1 MAEIAIETRSCIFFF
16 YTLLLKIMA
25 ESQSFFAKLFSSLF
39 KSDDPDAE
47 KKRRIK
53 QIAKT
58 LSKARYHF
66 YKNDEVLPAFA
77 KLMYDIYKAVFPA
90 KAMFMAQENANRL
103 KMLAINYS
111 LNEKEH
117 AVVEAISEEGIKAA
131 AQGKP
136 VEQLDAEVRQNIDM
150 FLQIFN
156 GEKIARIEAL
166 YRKLMIFKSFC
177 SFDFYF
183 TLKKFDS
190 SLREGEFTSVPHF
203 EKINAEYIGEDL
215 KDFLAVA
222 WLLPEREDW
231 SDMMKFFKE
240 TKGNEPINAN
250 LWNKICNKINSI
262 RLSRVFEM
270 MIQVITRDP
279 NYMPDFTYNEQ
290 PIVDTFI
297 DKTRNDA
304 EKTLNSLALAQQNNK
319 IDGLLEQI
327 FGTTSVERL
336 SNYTA
341 TNSALY
347 ERKGLGSFDYVQPL
361 NYYKAFLL
369 DFVKKDVREFSDLV
383 LVRGTWST
391 QALSAPMSNAYHAL
405 IESSDVVLAFDAK
418 IAEDADVGSRIKTH
432 MPRAERDK
440 EAKNIIGTLIGD
452 LNDEAKEMCVDGT
465 KNLITIA
472 KTTKTLLE
480 DYAKP
485 KGEVIINWKELDKF
499 ADHPIKEL
507 GVGVYK
513 HIYLFVQLM
522 QSCLGN

>member
-1 MAEIAIETRSCIFFF
+1 
-16 YTLLLKIMA
+16 MA

-53 QIAKT
+53 QIAKN
-58 LSKARYHF
+58 LSKAKYHF

-77 KLMYDIYKAVFPA
+77 KLLYDIYKAIFPA
-90 KAMFMAQENANRL
+90 KAMFMAQENPNRL
-103 KMLAINYS
+103 KALAVNYS
-111 LNEKEH
+111 LSEKEH
-117 AVVEAISEEGIKAA
+117 QLIDSLSEEGIKEA
-131 AQGKP
+131 AQNTP
-136 VEQLDAEVRQNIDM
+136 IDQLEAQVHQNIDL
-150 FLQIFN
+150 FLQLFN

-190 SLREGEFTSVPHF
+190 SLKEGEFTSVPKF

-222 WLLPEREDW
+222 WILPEREDW

-240 TKGNEPINAN
+240 TKGTEPVTLN

-270 MIQVITRDP
+270 MIQVITKDP
-279 NYMPDFTYNEQ
+279 NYIPDFSYNEE
-290 PIVDTFI
+290 PIVDNFI

-304 EKTLNSLALAQQNNK
+304 EKTLNSLILAQQNNK
-319 IDGLLEQI
+319 IDGILEQI
-327 FGTTSVERL
+327 FGTTSIERL
-336 SNYTA
+336 TNYTA
-341 TNSALY
+341 TNSAMY
-347 ERKGLGSFDYVQPL
+347 ERKGLGTFDYVQPL

-405 IESSDVVLAFDAK
+405 LESSDTILAFDAK
-418 IAEDADVGSRIKTH
+418 IAEDAEIGSRIKTH

-440 EAKNIIGTLIGD
+440 EAKSIIGTLIGD
-452 LNDEAKEMCVDGT
+452 LNDEAKEMLVDGT

-485 KGEVIINWKELDKF
+485 KGEVIINWKELDTF

-522 QSCLGN
+522 QNCLK

>member
-1 MAEIAIETRSCIFFF
+1 
-16 YTLLLKIMA
+16 MA
-25 ESQSFFAKLFSSLF
+25 ESQSFLAKLFSSLF

-47 KKRRIK
+47 KKRRLK
-53 QIAKT
+53 QIAKA
-58 LSKARYHF
+58 LSKAKYHF
-66 YKNDEVLPAFA
+66 YKNDEVQPSFA

-90 KAMFMAQENANRL
+90 KAMFMAQDNPNRI
-103 KMLAINYS
+103 KYLAITYS

-117 AVVEAISEEGIKAA
+117 EVVDALSEESIKAA
-131 AQGKP
+131 AQG
-136 VEQLDAEVRQNIDM
+136 VSVDQLDEQVRQNIDM

-190 SLREGEFTSVPHF
+190 SLREGEFTSIPKF

-215 KDFLAVA
+215 KDFIAVA

-231 SDMMKFFKE
+231 SDMIKFFKE
-240 TKGNEPINAN
+240 TKGNEPVPQNV
-250 LWNKICNKINSI
+250 WNKICSKMNSI

-270 MIQVITRDP
+270 MIQVITKDP

-290 PIVDTFI
+290 PIVDGFI

-304 EKTLNSLALAQQNNK
+304 EKTLNSIALAQQNNK
-319 IDGLLEQI
+319 IDSLLEQI
-327 FGTTSVERL
+327 FGTTAVERL
-336 SNYTA
+336 ANYTS

-347 ERKGLGSFDYVQPL
+347 ERKNLGSFEFVQPL

-405 IESSDVVLAFDAK
+405 LESSETLLAFDAK
-418 IAEDADVGSRIKTH
+418 IAEDADVGIRIKNH
-432 MPRAERDK
+432 MPRVERDK
-440 EAKNIIGTLIGD
+440 EARNIIGTLISD
-452 LNDEAKEMCVDGT
+452 LNDEAKNICVDGT

-499 ADHPIKEL
+499 SDHPIKEL

-522 QSCLGN
+522 QSCLGS

>member
-1 MAEIAIETRSCIFFF
+1 
-16 YTLLLKIMA
+16 MA
-25 ESQSFFAKLFSSLF
+25 ESQSFLAKLFSSIF
-39 KSDDPDAE
+39 KSDDPEAE

-53 QIAKT
+53 LIAKN
-58 LSKARYHF
+58 LSKAKYHF

-77 KLMYDIYKAVFPA
+77 KLLYDIYKAVFPA
-90 KAMFMAQENANRL
+90 KAMFMAQENPNRL
-103 KMLAINYS
+103 KSLAVNYS

-117 AVVEAISEEGIKAA
+117 QIIDSLTEEGIKEA
-131 AQGKP
+131 AQHTP
-136 VEQLDAEVRQNIDM
+136 IEQLEPQVRQNIDY
-150 FLQIFN
+150 FLQVFN

-190 SLREGEFTSVPHF
+190 SLKEGEFTTVPHF
-203 EKINAEYIGEDL
+203 EKINAEYISEDL

-240 TKGNEPINAN
+240 SKGTEPVTLNV
-250 LWNKICNKINSI
+250 WNKICNKINSI

-270 MIQVITRDP
+270 MIQVITKDP
-279 NYMPDFTYNEQ
+279 NYIPDFSYSEE
-290 PIVDTFI
+290 PIVDNFI

-304 EKTLNSLALAQQNNK
+304 EKTLNSLVLAQQNNK
-319 IDGLLEQI
+319 IDGILEQI
-327 FGTTSVERL
+327 FGTTSIERL
-336 SNYTA
+336 TNYTA

-347 ERKGLGSFDYVQPL
+347 ERKGLGTFDYVQPL
-361 NYYKAFLL
+361 NYFKAFLL

-405 IESSDVVLAFDAK
+405 LETSDTILAFDAK
-418 IAEDADVGSRIKTH
+418 IAEDAEIGSRIKTH

-452 LNDEAKEMCVDGT
+452 LNDEAKAMLVDGT

-499 ADHPIKEL
+499 ADHPVKEL

-522 QSCLGN
+522 QNCLK

>member
-1 MAEIAIETRSCIFFF
+1 M
-16 YTLLLKIMA
+16 
-25 ESQSFFAKLFSSLF
+25 FSSLF

-53 QIAKT
+53 QIAKN
-58 LSKARYHF
+58 LSKAKYHF

-77 KLMYDIYKAVFPA
+77 KLLYDIYKAIFPA
-90 KAMFMAQENANRL
+90 KAMFMAQDNPNRL
-103 KMLAINYS
+103 KALAVNYS

-117 AVVEAISEEGIKAA
+117 AVVEALSEESIKAA
-131 AQGKP
+131 AQGTP
-136 VEQLDAEVRQNIDM
+136 VETLKAQVEQNIDL

-156 GEKIARIEAL
+156 GEKLARIEAL
-166 YRKLMIFKSFC
+166 YKKLMIFKTFC

-190 SLREGEFTSVPHF
+190 SLKEGDFTSIPRF

-215 KDFLAVA
+215 KDFIAVA

-240 TKGNEPINAN
+240 TKGNEPVPQN
-250 LWNKICNKINSI
+250 LWNKICNKVNSI

-270 MIQVITRDP
+270 MIQVITKDP
-279 NYMPDFTYNEQ
+279 NYIPDFSYNEQ
-290 PIVDTFI
+290 PIVDSFI

-304 EKTLNSLALAQQNNK
+304 EKTLNSLVLAQQNNK

-327 FGTTSVERL
+327 FGTTAVERL
-336 SNYTA
+336 TNYTA
-341 TNSALY
+341 TNSAVY
-347 ERKGLGSFDYVQPL
+347 ERKNLGSFEYVQPL
-361 NYYKAFLL
+361 NYFKAFLL

-391 QALSAPMSNAYHAL
+391 QALSTPMSNAYHAL
-405 IESSDVVLAFDAK
+405 LETSDTLLAFDAK
-418 IAEDADVGSRIKTH
+418 IAEDAEIGVRIKNH

-440 EAKNIIGTLIGD
+440 EARNIIGTLISD
-452 LNDEAKEMCVDGT
+452 LNDEAKALCVDGT

-472 KTTKTLLE
+472 KTTKNLLE

-522 QSCLGN
+522 QSCLQ

>member
-1 MAEIAIETRSCIFFF
+1 
-16 YTLLLKIMA
+16 MA
-25 ESQSFFAKLFSSLF
+25 ESQSFLAKLFSSIF
-39 KSDDPDAE
+39 KSDDPEAE

-53 QIAKT
+53 LIAKN
-58 LSKARYHF
+58 LSKAKYHF

-77 KLMYDIYKAVFPA
+77 KLLYDIYKAVFPA
-90 KAMFMAQENANRL
+90 KAMFMAQENPNRL
-103 KMLAINYS
+103 KSLAVNYS

-117 AVVEAISEEGIKAA
+117 QLIDSLTEEGIKEA
-131 AQGKP
+131 AQHTP
-136 VEQLDAEVRQNIDM
+136 IEQLEPQVRQNIDY
-150 FLQIFN
+150 FLQVFN

-190 SLREGEFTSVPHF
+190 SLKEGEFTTVPHF
-203 EKINAEYIGEDL
+203 EKINAEYISEDL

-240 TKGNEPINAN
+240 SKGTEPVTLNV
-250 LWNKICNKINSI
+250 WNKICNKINSI

-270 MIQVITRDP
+270 MIQVITKDP
-279 NYMPDFTYNEQ
+279 NYIPDFSYSEE
-290 PIVDTFI
+290 PIVDNFI

-304 EKTLNSLALAQQNNK
+304 EKTLNSLVLAQQNNK
-319 IDGLLEQI
+319 IDGILEQI
-327 FGTTSVERL
+327 FGTTSIERL
-336 SNYTA
+336 TNYTA

-347 ERKGLGSFDYVQPL
+347 ERKGLGTFDYVQPL
-361 NYYKAFLL
+361 NYFKAFLL

-405 IESSDVVLAFDAK
+405 LETSDTILAFDAK
-418 IAEDADVGSRIKTH
+418 IAEDAEIGSRIKTH

-452 LNDEAKEMCVDGT
+452 LNDEAKAMLVDGT

-499 ADHPIKEL
+499 ADHPVKEL

-522 QSCLGN
+522 QNCLK

>member
-1 MAEIAIETRSCIFFF
+1 MSEIAIETCSCIFFF

-270 MIQVITRDP
+270 MIQVITKDP

>member
-1 MAEIAIETRSCIFFF
+1 
-16 YTLLLKIMA
+16 MA
-25 ESQSFFAKLFSSLF
+25 ESQSFFSKLFSSLF

-53 QIAKT
+53 QIAKSLT
-58 LSKARYHF
+58 KAKYHF

-77 KLMYDIYKAVFPA
+77 KLFYDIYKAVFPA
-90 KAMFMAQENANRL
+90 KAMFMAQENPNRL
-103 KMLAINYS
+103 KGLAISYS

-117 AVVEAISEEGIKAA
+117 EVVDALSEESIKEA
-131 AQGKP
+131 AQGCNI
-136 VEQLDAEVRQNIDM
+136 EQLDAQVHQNIDM

-166 YRKLMIFKSFC
+166 YRKLMIFKNFC

-190 SLREGEFTSVPHF
+190 SLKEGSFTTVPKF
-203 EKINAEYIGEDL
+203 DKINAEYIGEDL

-231 SDMMKFFKE
+231 SDMMKFFKD
-240 TKGNEPINAN
+240 TKGNEPVALNV
-250 LWNKICNKINSI
+250 WNKICNKVNSI

-270 MIQVITRDP
+270 MIQVVTKDP
-279 NYMPDFTYNEQ
+279 NYMPDFSYNEQ
-290 PIVDTFI
+290 PIVDSFI

-304 EKTLNSLALAQQNNK
+304 EKTLNSIVLSQQNSK
-319 IDGLLEQI
+319 IDNLLEQI
-327 FGTTSVERL
+327 YGTTAVERL

-347 ERKGLGSFDYVQPL
+347 ERKNLGSFEYVQPL
-361 NYYKAFLL
+361 NYFKAFLL

-391 QALSAPMSNAYHAL
+391 QALSTPMSNAYHAL
-405 IESSDVVLAFDAK
+405 IESSDMVLAFDAK
-418 IAEDADVGSRIKTH
+418 IAEDGDIGTRIKNH

-440 EAKNIIGTLIGD
+440 EARNIIGTLLSD
-452 LNDEAKEMCVDGT
+452 LNDEAKALCVDGT

-472 KTTKTLLE
+472 KTTKNLLE

-485 KGEVIINWKELDKF
+485 KGEVIINWRELDKF
-499 ADHPIKEL
+499 SDHPIKEL

-513 HIYLFVQLM
+513 HIALFVQLM
-522 QSCLGN
+522 QNCLK

>member
-1 MAEIAIETRSCIFFF
+1 
-16 YTLLLKIMA
+16 MA
-25 ESQSFFAKLFSSLF
+25 ESQSFFARLISSIF

-53 QIAKT
+53 QIAKS
-58 LSKARYHF
+58 LSKAKYHF
-66 YKNDEVLPAFA
+66 YKNDEVLPSFA
-77 KLMYDIYKAVFPA
+77 KLLYDIYKAVFPA
-90 KAMFMAQENANRL
+90 KAMFMAQENPNRL
-103 KMLAINYS
+103 KSLAINYS

-117 AVVEAISEEGIKAA
+117 QLIESLMEDGIKEA
-131 AQGKP
+131 AQKIP
-136 VEQLDAEVRQNIDM
+136 IDQLDAQVRQNIDL

-166 YRKLMIFKSFC
+166 YRKLMIFKNFC

-190 SLREGEFTSVPHF
+190 SLKEGEFTSVPKF
-203 EKINAEYIGEDL
+203 DKINAEYIAEDL

-231 SDMMKFFKE
+231 TDMMKFFKE
-240 TKGNEPINAN
+240 TKGTEPVTLNI
-250 LWNKICNKINSI
+250 WNKICNKINSI
-262 RLSRVFEM
+262 RLTRVFEM
-270 MIQVITRDP
+270 MIQVITKDP
-279 NYMPDFTYNEQ
+279 NYVPDIAYNED
-290 PIVDTFI
+290 PIVDNFI

-304 EKTLNSLALAQQNNK
+304 EKTLNSLVLAQQNNK
-319 IDGLLEQI
+319 IDGILEQI
-327 FGTTSVERL
+327 FGTTSIERL
-336 SNYTA
+336 TNYTA
-341 TNSALY
+341 TNSAAY
-347 ERKGLGSFDYVQPL
+347 ERKGLGTFDYVQPL

-405 IESSDVVLAFDAK
+405 LESSDTILAFDAK
-418 IAEDADVGSRIKTH
+418 IAEDAEIGSRIKTH
-432 MPRAERDK
+432 MPRVERDK
-440 EAKNIIGTLIGD
+440 EAKSIIGTLIGD
-452 LNDEAKEMCVDGT
+452 LNDEAKQMLVDGT

-522 QSCLGN
+522 QNCLK

>member
-1 MAEIAIETRSCIFFF
+1 
-16 YTLLLKIMA
+16 MA
-25 ESQSFFAKLFSSLF
+25 ESQSFFAKLFSSIF
-39 KSDDPDAE
+39 KSDDPEAE

-53 QIAKT
+53 LIAKN
-58 LSKARYHF
+58 LSKAKYHF

-77 KLMYDIYKAVFPA
+77 KLLYDIYKAVFPA
-90 KAMFMAQENANRL
+90 KAMFMAQENPNRL
-103 KMLAINYS
+103 KSLAVHYS

-117 AVVEAISEEGIKAA
+117 QLIDSLTEEGIKEA
-131 AQGKP
+131 AQHTP
-136 VEQLDAEVRQNIDM
+136 IEQLEPQVRQNIDY
-150 FLQIFN
+150 FLQVFN

-190 SLREGEFTSVPHF
+190 SLKEGEFTTVPHF
-203 EKINAEYIGEDL
+203 EKINAEYISEDL

-240 TKGNEPINAN
+240 SKGTEPVTLNV
-250 LWNKICNKINSI
+250 WNKICNKINSI

-270 MIQVITRDP
+270 MIQVIAKDP
-279 NYMPDFTYNEQ
+279 NYVPDFSYSEE
-290 PIVDTFI
+290 PIVDNFI

-304 EKTLNSLALAQQNNK
+304 EKTLNSLVLAQQNNK
-319 IDGLLEQI
+319 IDGILEQI
-327 FGTTSVERL
+327 FGTTSIERL
-336 SNYTA
+336 TNYTA

-347 ERKGLGSFDYVQPL
+347 ERKGLGTFDYVQPL
-361 NYYKAFLL
+361 NYFKAFLL

-405 IESSDVVLAFDAK
+405 LETSDTILAFDAK
-418 IAEDADVGSRIKTH
+418 IAEDAEIGSRIKTH

-452 LNDEAKEMCVDGT
+452 LNDEAKAMLVDGT

-499 ADHPIKEL
+499 ADHPVKEL

-522 QSCLGN
+522 QNCLK

>member
-1 MAEIAIETRSCIFFF
+1 
-16 YTLLLKIMA
+16 MA

-53 QIAKT
+53 QISKNLAKA
-58 LSKARYHF
+58 KYHF

-77 KLMYDIYKAVFPA
+77 KLLYDIYKAVFPA
-90 KAMFMAQENANRL
+90 KAMFMAQENPNRL
-103 KMLAINYS
+103 KALAVNYS

-117 AVVEAISEEGIKAA
+117 QLIDSLSEESIKEA
-131 AQGKP
+131 AQHTP
-136 VEQLDAEVRQNIDM
+136 IDQLEAQVKQNIDY
-150 FLQIFN
+150 FLQLFN
-156 GEKIARIEAL
+156 SEKIARIEAL
-166 YRKLMIFKSFC
+166 YRKLMIFKNFC

-190 SLREGEFTSVPHF
+190 SLKEGEFTNVPHF
-203 EKINAEYIGEDL
+203 EKINAEYISEDL

-222 WLLPEREDW
+222 WILPEREDW
-231 SDMMKFFKE
+231 SDMIKFFKE
-240 TKGNEPINAN
+240 TKGTEPVTLN

-262 RLSRVFEM
+262 RLTRVFEM
-270 MIQVITRDP
+270 MIQVISKDP
-279 NYMPDFTYNEQ
+279 NYVPDFSYNEE
-290 PIVDTFI
+290 PIVDSFI

-304 EKTLNSLALAQQNNK
+304 EKTLNSLILTQQNNK
-319 IDGLLEQI
+319 IDGILEQI
-327 FGTTSVERL
+327 FGTTSIERL

-341 TNSALY
+341 TTSAAF
-347 ERKGLGSFDYVQPL
+347 ERKGLGIFEYVQPL
-361 NYYKAFLL
+361 NYFKAFLL

-405 IESSDVVLAFDAK
+405 LETSDTILAFDAK
-418 IAEDADVGSRIKTH
+418 IAEDAEIGSRIKTH

-440 EAKNIIGTLIGD
+440 EAKSIIGTLIGD
-452 LNDEAKEMCVDGT
+452 LNDEAKEMLVDGT

-522 QSCLGN
+522 QNCLK

>member
-1 MAEIAIETRSCIFFF
+1 
-16 YTLLLKIMA
+16 MA

-53 QIAKT
+53 QISKA
-58 LSKARYHF
+58 LSKARFHF
-66 YKNDEVLPAFA
+66 YKNDEVLPSFA
-77 KLMYDIYKAVFPA
+77 KLLYDIYKAVFPA

-103 KMLAINYS
+103 KMMAINYS

-117 AVVEAISEEGIKAA
+117 EVIESLMEENIKAA
-131 AQGKP
+131 AQGTP
-136 VEQLDAEVRQNIDM
+136 VEKVDAEVRQNIDM

-190 SLREGEFTSVPHF
+190 SLREGEFTTTPKF

-215 KDFLAVA
+215 KDFIAVA

-231 SDMMKFFKE
+231 TDMMKFFKE
-240 TKGNEPINAN
+240 TKGNEPVSAGI
-250 LWNKICNKINSI
+250 WTKICNKINSI

-270 MIQVITRDP
+270 MIQVITKDP
-279 NYMPDFTYNEQ
+279 NYMPDFSYNEQ
-290 PIVDTFI
+290 PIVDAFI

-327 FGTTSVERL
+327 FGTTAVERL

-341 TNSALY
+341 TNSAIY

-405 IESSDVVLAFDAK
+405 IESSDAVLAFDAK

-452 LNDEAKEMCVDGT
+452 LNDEAKAMCVDGT

-499 ADHPIKEL
+499 ADHPVKEL

-513 HIYLFVQLM
+513 HIYLFAQLM
-522 QSCLGN
+522 QSCLGS

>member
-1 MAEIAIETRSCIFFF
+1 M
-16 YTLLLKIMA
+16 
-25 ESQSFFAKLFSSLF
+25 FSSLF

-53 QIAKT
+53 QISKNLA
-58 LSKARYHF
+58 KARYHF
-66 YKNDEVLPAFA
+66 YKNDEALPAFA
-77 KLMYDIYKAVFPA
+77 KLLYDIYKAVFPA
-90 KAMFMAQENANRL
+90 KAMFMAQDNPNRI
-103 KMLAINYS
+103 KMMAVHYS

-117 AVVEAISEEGIKAA
+117 EVVEALSEENIKAA
-131 AQGKP
+131 AQGTSVDALRAQ
-136 VEQLDAEVRQNIDM
+136 VEQNIDM

-156 GEKIARIEAL
+156 GEKLARIEAL

-183 TLKKFDS
+183 TLKKFDA
-190 SLREGEFTSVPHF
+190 SLKEGDFTSIPHF

-215 KDFLAVA
+215 KDFIAVA

-240 TKGNEPINAN
+240 TKGNEPVPLN

-270 MIQVITRDP
+270 MIQVITKDP
-279 NYMPDFTYNEQ
+279 NYIPDFSYNEQ
-290 PIVDTFI
+290 PIVDSFI
-297 DKTRNDA
+297 DKTRSDA
-304 EKTLNSLALAQQNNK
+304 EKTLNSIVLTQQNNK

-327 FGTTSVERL
+327 FGTTAVERL
-336 SNYTA
+336 TNYTA

-347 ERKGLGSFDYVQPL
+347 ERKNLGSFEYVQPL

-391 QALSAPMSNAYHAL
+391 QALSTPMSNAYHAL
-405 IESSDVVLAFDAK
+405 IDSSDSVLAFDAK
-418 IAEDADVGSRIKTH
+418 IAEDADIGVRIKNH

-440 EAKNIIGTLIGD
+440 EARNIIGTLISD
-452 LNDEAKEMCVDGT
+452 LNDEAKALCVDGT

-472 KTTKTLLE
+472 KTTKNLLE

-499 ADHPIKEL
+499 ADHPIKDL

-522 QSCLGN
+522 QSCLGS